1 MNAEK
6 PLFET
11 NTKTCYMN
19 TLVREGVV
27 IVSWDRPS
35 TVDRTGIRSRCGV
48 LFSLNS
54 EDQSPAHNVQ
64 RGHPA
69 TGGHHHHS
77 ADNTCP
83 WNQPQR
89 SPVVFACLFFTESS
103 EFNFDCIPSPQN
115 IHTQKA
121 VVKILTLVSLFP
133 RTSCNRFAYLRE
145 ASVFRGERA
154 HPNFNPG
161 QHSGVSPSSGGVN
174 LPSLTQPKS
183 WESATTHQEPTPM
196 R

>member
-1 MNAEK
+1 M
-6 PLFET
+6 
-11 NTKTCYMN
+11 
-19 TLVREGVV
+19 
-27 IVSWDRPS
+27 
-35 TVDRTGIRSRCGV
+35 DRTGVRSPCGV
-48 LFSLNS
+48 LFSLNA

-83 WNQPQR
+83 WNLPQR
-89 SPVVFACLFFTESS
+89 SPVVFACLFFIESS

-121 VVKILTLVSLFP
+121 VVKILTLVWFLCSLERPATVLHIYVKHQF
-133 RTSCNRFAYLRE
+133 
-145 ASVFRGERA
+145 SVAKEPIR
-154 HPNFNPG
+154 NFNPG
-161 QHSGVSPSSGGVN
+161 QPSGVSPSSGGGK

-183 WESATTHQEPTPM
+183 RESATTHQEPTPT